1 FNHYRNAT
9 LEEIETRAAQIKG
22 TIDSDPN
29 ADITTLNIEIEG
41 LNEAKENIQD
51 KQGDD
56 EMNQRGQFNP
66 ITGTNFNQGQNIPT
80 ENVFE
85 SAEYRSAF
93 YKTMLGQSLNDVE
106 ERTFNQAMDQ
116 QEKENRADK
125 FNTTTNSAAVLPTQ
139 TLNEV
144 IKKARTMGG
153 LMAHVRNFN
162 IPTNIRV
169 PIGTPQSKAE
179 WHTEG
184 EKVDSE
190 NVDTAYVEFNGYEII
205 KIFSIS
211 AAAKKMTVQAFESYL
226 IEELTNCV
234 MEAIADALVNGDGDK
249 KGTGLDAGITWD
261 ADNKLDLTGEYTNF
275 TSALAKLKR
284 GYAAN
289 AKFAMNNATL
299 YNKVYSI
306 VDNNKRPIFI
316 ADPKNESIGRILGKE
331 VVIDDNIAD
340 DTIILGDFNYMGV
353 NIPEGLM
360 LEVSRE
366 SSFKSGLIDYRA

>member
-1 FNHYRNAT
+1 
-9 LEEIETRAAQIKG
+9 
-22 TIDSDPN
+22 
-29 ADITTLNIEIEG
+29 
-41 LNEAKENIQD
+41 
-51 KQGDD
+51 KQNGDD
-56 EMNQRGQFNP
+56 NMDQRNQFNP
-66 ITGTNFNQGQNIPT
+66 ITGTNFKQEQVPS

-85 SAEYRSAF
+85 SPEYRTAF

-234 MEAIADALVNGDGDK
+234 MEAIADALVNGDGEK
-249 KGTGLDAGITWD
+249 KGTGLMH
-261 ADNKLDLTGEYTNF
+261 
-275 TSALAKLKR
+275 R
-284 GYAAN
+284 Q
-289 AKFAMNNATL
+289 
-299 YNKVYSI
+299 
-306 VDNNKRPIFI
+306 
-316 ADPKNESIGRILGKE
+316 LGC
-331 VVIDDNIAD
+331 
-340 DTIILGDFNYMGV
+340 
-353 NIPEGLM
+353 
-360 LEVSRE
+360 R
-366 SSFKSGLIDYRA
+366 